1 MTQERTVSA
10 VLDEQLESFL
20 KSIGEL
26 ERIESGNAICIV
38 CGTHMTIENIS
49 LVVPIGGEVTYV
61 CDQQLCVFQYALQE
75 GVDA

>member
-26 ERIESGNAICIV
+26 ERIGSHSAKCTV
-38 CGTHMTIENIS
+38 CGTHMTLQNIS
-49 LVVPIGGEVTYV
+49 LVVPMGDMVTYV
-61 CDQQLCVFQYALQE
+61 CDRQACVFHYVLQE